1 VFPKKGT
8 DDDKAHPPIS
18 PTKTATSLN
27 GKDKDLYELI
37 CRHFL
42 ACCSQDGIGYETI
55 ITIDIASEI
64 FTTSGLMIKEL
75 NFLEIY
81 IYEKWSDKS
90 LPLFEE
96 NEIFLPTS
104 LLMKEEKTR
113 APPLL
118 SEENLISTMDK
129 NKIGTDATVSQHI
142 KNITVRIFKEFF
154 IYFGCRIVNI
164 Q

>member
-1 VFPKKGT
+1 
-8 DDDKAHPPIS
+8 
-18 PTKTATSLN
+18 
-27 GKDKDLYELI
+27 
-37 CRHFL
+37 
-42 ACCSQDGIGYETI
+42 
-55 ITIDIASEI
+55 
-64 FTTSGLMIKEL
+64 
-75 NFLEIY
+75 
-81 IYEKWSDKS
+81 
-90 LPLFEE
+90 
-96 NEIFLPTS
+96 
-104 LLMKEEKTR
+104 MKEEKTR